1 MQQSSD
7 TGYSASGAGAMP
19 LRLLYLSREPYP
31 CVRPDMATL
40 FGRYLPRH
48 GICSDL
54 VSLQDGAS
62 VPWPAG
68 QAHTRQGS
76 SWLGRAWARM
86 AVAFDLFRLAR
97 QPGYAAL
104 QVRDRALGGLLGLLA
119 ARRNH
124 LPFFYWMSFPFPE
137 LWQDLGA
144 GAEANS
150 AHWLH
155 RLGWRL
161 RGAVAGVILYRMVL
175 PRADHI
181 FVQSEAM
188 RAWLVRRGLPLEK
201 LTAVPMGVD
210 MPESLASIT
219 PSDDAR
225 LQGRKVVAY
234 LGTLDRMRHPEV
246 MVKAIAEVAQREP
259 AVLLVLVG
267 DARQPFERA
276 WLERQIDLH
285 GARGHVLVTGWLP
298 PAQAWRYLRAAQIGL
313 SPFPR
318 SRILEL
324 ASPTKVCEYLA
335 YGIPVV
341 ANDQPDQA
349 ALLEQ
354 TGGGLSV
361 PLTASGFAA
370 GILTLLDDPARAQ
383 AMAVS
388 GRATIGAARG
398 YAVLAQ
404 KLASCYH
411 GLLPQGGEA

>member
-1 MQQSSD
+1 M
-7 TGYSASGAGAMP
+7 ACAAAGWCAMT

-31 CVRPDMATL
+31 CFRPDMATL

-54 VSLQDGAS
+54 VSLQNGANE
-62 VPWPAG
+62 PWPAG
-68 QAHTRQGS
+68 QAHTRNGH
-76 SWLGRAWARM
+76 SWFGRVWARM

-97 QPGYAAL
+97 QPGYAAV
-104 QVRDRALGGLLGLLA
+104 QVRDRALGGLLGLIA
-119 ARRNH
+119 ARRNG

-137 LWQDLGA
+137 AWQDLGA

-155 RLGWRL
+155 RLAWRV
-161 RGAVAGVILYRMVL
+161 RGAVAGFILYRIVL

-181 FVQSEAM
+181 FVQSQAM
-188 RAWLVRRGLPLEK
+188 LAWLAGRGFPAARM
-201 LTAVPMGVD
+201 TSVPMGVD
-210 MPESLASIT
+210 MPDSLPSIV
-219 PSDDAR
+219 PSDDVR
-225 LQGRKVVAY
+225 LKGRKVVVY

-246 MVKAIAEVAQREP
+246 MVKAVAQVALSEP

-267 DARQPFERA
+267 DSHQPGERE
-276 WLERQIDLH
+276 WLERQIDLC
-285 GARGHVLVTGWLP
+285 GMRDHVLVTGWLP
-298 PAQAWRYLRAAQIGL
+298 PDQAWRYLRAAQIGL

-349 ALLEQ
+349 ALLES

-361 PLTASGFAA
+361 PLTAAGFAS
-370 GILTLLDDPARAQ
+370 GILALLADPARAR
-383 AMAVS
+383 AMAVA
-388 GRATIGAARG
+388 GRAAVGATRS
-398 YAVLAQ
+398 YAVLARQLAQ
-404 KLASCYH
+404 KYER
-411 GLLPQGGEA
+411 LLPQGGTA